1 MSRTIL
7 VVDDETNI
15 RKSIQRAFRSG
26 DYQVLTA
33 GDGFEALDIVN
44 NNEVGVIIS
53 DHRMPN
59 MDGTELFTQIRNLH
73 PKIMRIMLTGYN
85 DVDNVTHAI
94 NNGGVYKFLTKPWED
109 RELADAVE
117 SAFEIYEM
125 DTRNQELAA
134 RLRNINSQLEKE
146 VEQKSRVLNL
156 NLRTLQT
163 SQDII
168 DSLPMSIVCFGDD
181 GIVVEANK
189 QACHFFGEGHALVGM
204 PFGQVLPKTI
214 TDIFTNP
221 SDQRIFKEIAISAS
235 KVLVYA
241 LTSFESSSGAS
252 GFIFIGYEKSKD
264 ENSHR

>member
-1 MSRTIL
+1 MNRTIL

-15 RKSIQRAFRSG
+15 RKSIQRVFRSS
-26 DYQVLTA
+26 DYRVLTA
-33 GDGFEALDIVN
+33 GDGFEALDILN
-44 NNEVGVIIS
+44 NNDVGVIIS

-59 MDGTELFTQIRNLH
+59 MDGTELFTQIRHLH

-85 DVDNVTHAI
+85 DVDNVTDAI

-109 RELADAVE
+109 AELVDAVE

-125 DTRNQELAA
+125 DARNERLAG
-134 RLRNINSQLEKE
+134 RLRQLNTQLEKE

-156 NLRTLQT
+156 NMRTLQT

-204 PFGQVLPKTI
+204 PFGQVLPKSI
-214 TDIFTNP
+214 IDLFTTQ
-221 SDQRIFKEIAISAS
+221 SDTPVFREIAISAA

-241 LTSFESSSGAS
+241 VTSFESISGAS
-252 GFIFIGYEKSKD
+252 GFIFIGYEKNKD
-264 ENSHR
+264 EDSLS